1 LNKGVLI
8 ARTTSVAQQLKFS
21 AQVILHPLTNLGTK
35 LCLGG
40 LIRAGNYFGSK

>member
-1 LNKGVLI
+1 MLI
-8 ARTTSVAQQLKFS
+8 ARTAAVAKHLKLS

-35 LCLGG
+35 LRLGG

>member
-8 ARTTSVAQQLKFS
+8 TRTTAVAQQLKLS

-35 LCLGG
+35 RCLGR
-40 LIRAGNYFGSK
+40 LIRAGSNFRRN